1 MTIDGKIRD
10 EKLQQV
16 LTEKQPKY
24 QLYRPE
30 KSINMNMLH
39 EPSYQRRVIEQAKFR
54 YSPLEKALKKQI
66 TAIEDQGKK
75 KIKAI
80 METTG

>member
-1 MTIDGKIRD
+1 
-10 EKLQQV
+10 
-16 LTEKQPKY
+16 
-24 QLYRPE
+24 
-30 KSINMNMLH
+30 MNMLH